1 MQPFLKLSRAIDAMN
16 TLIGKL
22 TMWLVLAA
30 VLISATNAI
39 VRKAFN
45 IGSNAFLEVQWYLF
59 AAVFMLGAGYAFLR
73 NVHVRIDPFASRDG
87 KATDVPAAEL
97 ADFLEETD
105 FDGPLIGA
113 AAKGIVVTYAGPR
126 VVHVRGTAIPVHAVN
141 VRWPNGRTAT
151 VHLDARSYLE
161 VLRMQRRPV
170 MGRDASMSITSGDY
184 RVVQGIQVPYV
195 MEIMVEGSPAPVR
208 LQIDK
213 VEFNV
218 AIDRGRFRRP

>member
-1 MQPFLKLSRAIDAMN
+1 M
-16 TLIGKL
+16 
-22 TMWLVLAA
+22 
-30 VLISATNAI
+30 
-39 VRKAFN
+39 
-45 IGSNAFLEVQWYLF
+45 
-59 AAVFMLGAGYAFLR
+59 
-73 NVHVRIDPFASRDG
+73 
-87 KATDVPAAEL
+87 PAAEL

-126 VVHVRGTAIPVHAVN
+126 VVQVRGTAIPVHAVN